1 MIMEKKAMS
10 ESMVDEFGK
19 RKIYP
24 TNTNPN
30 RARPWL
36 LGKGKYSGK

>member
-10 ESMVDEFGK
+10 QSMVDEFGK
-19 RKIYP
+19 RKNYP
-24 TNTNPN
+24 TNTHPN

-36 LGKGKYSGK
+36 LGKGKYSRK